1 MAVHKKK
8 HFNEFV
14 LREELKEE
22 LKRIEALR
30 TDTVIS
36 LRKRNWSVRGLLFAG
51 AVVFFLILWRTLPP
65 VGGPMG
71 LTFAVLGLSL
81 GELYLI
87 KGTGGAKLRYAQEY
101 KKAVG
106 LHLLRKL
113 ELGLEYRPD
122 YGVTEETF
130 LSAGFYSRD
139 DYTTYWS
146 EDCLEG
152 HVGGTQVQMAEV
164 QAKRETED
172 SFTEIFCGW
181 FMMADFPQPFRTPV
195 VVGPR
200 AEKSRSSKLWS
211 LLPLSKQRPLS
222 SQTFG
227 ESMEEGDDSDF
238 EKRFVVHAAD
248 PEEMAALLT
257 PALKQRMLAFR
268 TSRGSEV
275 RFAFRNNQLMIAIPN
290 RVKGKDWF
298 DPSPRKPASDLLQLN
313 AIAGSFLKQTSACF
327 EIVAELN
334 LGKGT

>member
-36 LRKRNWSVRGLLFAG
+36 LRKRNWSVRGLLFVG

-81 GELYLI
+81 GELHLI
-87 KGTGGAKLRYAQEY
+87 KETGGAKLRYAQEY

-106 LHLLRKL
+106 LHLLSKL
-113 ELGLEYRPD
+113 ELDLEYRPD
-122 YGVTEETF
+122 YGVTEESF

-195 VVGPR
+195 VVEPR
-200 AEKSRSSKLWS
+200 SEKSRPLNLWS
-211 LLPLSKQRPLS
+211 LLPLRKQRPLS

-227 ESMEEGDDSDF
+227 ESMEEEDDSDF

-248 PEEMAALLT
+248 PEEIAALLT
-257 PALKQRMLAFR
+257 PAVKQRMLAFR

-298 DPSPRKPASDLLQLN
+298 DPSPRKPASDLLQLI